1 MSTIARA
8 FLPLLALALLVPV
21 TPAGAQASAPATPA
35 AAPAASA
42 RPMLLEGAWTGT
54 LRAGPIVATLRLDFA
69 PDSAGRR
76 GSARITPEGGPP
88 ALAGDIRDVVIG
100 EREVTFSVPTQEGTM
115 RFTGTPDGA
124 GALAGRL
131 TVVNDRGG
139 IEARGV
145 WSARAGT
152 PAAGR

>member
-8 FLPLLALALLVPV
+8 FLPLLALALLAPV
-21 TPAGAQASAPATPA
+21 APADAQASAPAIPA
-35 AAPAASA
+35 AASA
-42 RPMLLEGAWTGT
+42 RPVLLEGAWTGT

-76 GSARITPEGGPP
+76 GSAHITPDGGPP

-100 EREVTFSVPTQEGTM
+100 EHEVTFSVPTQEGTM

-124 GALAGRL
+124 GGLAGRL